1 MMCIARANREAIQ
14 KVPRLKIRKEKPI
27 MRKTT
32 TEKITG
38 IQTQIQQLENQRK
51 RLVKQHNEEERKKRT
66 HRICKRGGLIESL
79 LPETIPLTD
88 EQFKA
93 FIEKTLLSGFA
104 RKTLDGLTAQSCTT
118 ADNSV
123 AVPS

>member
-1 MMCIARANREAIQ
+1 
-14 KVPRLKIRKEKPI
+14 

-79 LPETIPLTD
+79 LPETVPLTD

-93 FIEKTLLSGFA
+93 LLEKTLLSGFA